1 MRLSR
6 RAISGTRHALSTAD
20 PAQHNQTAGPLS
32 GDPKTVVRLGG
43 NGMRRLVAFVSLTLT
58 ILVAACSGNESTAPS
73 TQNDPATAPKGA
85 VPPTFAFAEH
95 PSGMWI
101 HTDKNDYSPGD
112 RVVFTG
118 GGWQPGDTLDIH
130 LVNDS
135 THAEQRW
142 TIAIDS
148 EGAFADSTYLVSEGD
163 LNLSFTLT
171 ATSRAN
177 PEQTLTVT
185 FTDGALS
192 LTAPVAPSGT
202 PSFPYSSGNV
212 TFTARNATQGSPS
225 GTHTNVGVS
234 IRTAGNLS
242 QTPTLHQT
250 LTVTASL
257 AENTTASVV
266 WDGTNSTGN
275 PLAEGLYGI
284 RVFSNQSAEPNNSP
298 LEIVVDRTAPNISA
312 SPAPAVSPNQTT
324 SGPPGVPVTFTA
336 TASDPVVS
344 GVNANNYRVV
354 SAEYQIDLGPWL
366 AMAAVDGNFNNA
378 TEAATAAIP
387 AATVAGL
394 TTGSHLVCIR
404 ATDRAGNRSSDRLAS
419 NANCATLTI
428 NAAAVATT
436 TTVTSS
442 QNPSSLGDPVT
453 FTATVTSGSSPV
465 LPVGSGQV
473 SFKTG
478 GTSCSNAT
486 EVQAAQTVDGNG
498 QVTYTP
504 SPNLT
509 LGSHVIRACYLG
521 ATGFLASEG
530 SVTQVVENT
539 ATEIAL
545 TSSVNPSKTGQSVT
559 FKAKVTNNS
568 SPVTAGTV
576 MFKRGGTSCSAGSSE
591 VQGPQAPN
599 GAGEVTYATSFDAS
613 ESPITI
619 HACYSG
625 STTPRFGA
633 SEASL
638 VQDVDPAATT
648 TTVQSSVNPS
658 VFSQP
663 VTFTVTVAVVAP
675 GVGTPGGTVK
685 LVNGACGGTELG
697 SASLSGGQAT
707 FSNITALPVG
717 SHTIR
722 GCYEGNTDF
731 VASSGSVTQIVDRA
745 STTTTIS
752 SPANPSVFSQPV
764 TFTVTVA
771 QVAPAT
777 ATPTGDVTIEQGGTA
792 CGSGTTVL
800 ATKTLSAGQ
809 ATFETGLLAVGS
821 HTIRGCYAETTN
833 FKPSA
838 DDLTQTVNK
847 ASTTTTIGSQPN
859 PSVFSQSVTFT
870 ITVQPVSPAVATPT
884 GSVTF
889 EQGGTA
895 CGNGTTVLS
904 TQSLASGQAT
914 FSTSALNAG
923 LYTIR
928 GCYAETTNFKP
939 SGGEVEHTVQK
950 ASTTTAI
957 SSSVNPSILA
967 QPVTFTV
974 TVSSVSPATATP
986 VGNVTLRDGTCAAG
1000 TAIGGGAAALSGG
1013 QATFIVSSLS
1023 VGIHTV
1029 SACYAGT
1036 SNFEPSDNS
1045 LSQQVKYNFEGL
1057 FAPVDRPNMMN
1068 VSKAGQGVPLK
1079 WRLTNYLGAPVLDF
1093 SPAALGV
1100 AVSGLQ
1106 CTVSTAL
1113 DQIEE
1118 YAGNSGLQNL
1128 GDGYYQFNWKT
1139 PPNYANSCKAIG
1151 LSLGEG
1157 TARGPLAYFNF
1168 KK

>member
-1 MRLSR
+1 
-6 RAISGTRHALSTAD
+6 
-20 PAQHNQTAGPLS
+20 
-32 GDPKTVVRLGG
+32 
-43 NGMRRLVAFVSLTLT
+43 MRRLVAFGTVALT
-58 ILVAACSGNESTAPS
+58 ILVAACSGNESTGPS
-73 TQNDPATAPKGA
+73 TQNDPVVAPKG
-85 VPPTFAFAEH
+85 VIPPSFAFAEH

-118 GGWQPGDTLDIH
+118 GGWQPGDTLDVH

-135 THAEQRW
+135 TQAEQPW

-148 EGAFADSTYLVSEGD
+148 EGAFADSTYLVSEVD

-177 PEQTLTVT
+177 PEQTLTVN

-192 LTAPVAPSGT
+192 LTAPTAPAGT
-202 PSFPYSSGNV
+202 PSFPYASGNV
-212 TFTARNATQGSPS
+212 TFTARNATTGSPS
-225 GTHTNVGVS
+225 GTHTNVRVT
-234 IRTAGNLS
+234 IRTAGNMS
-242 QTPTLHQT
+242 PTPPALHQT

-257 AENTTASVV
+257 TENTTASVV
-266 WDGTNSTGN
+266 WNGTNSSGN

-284 RVFSNQSAEPNNSP
+284 RVLSNQSGEPNNSP
-298 LEIVVDRTAPNISA
+298 LEIVMDRTAPNIST
-312 SPAPAVSPNQTT
+312 SSAPAVSPNQST

-354 SAEYQIDLGPWL
+354 SAEYRIGSGSWL
-366 AMAAVDGNFNNA
+366 AMTAADGNFNNA
-378 TEAATAAIP
+378 TETLTATIP
-387 AATVAGL
+387 AATVAL
-394 TTGSHLVCIR
+394 LSTGQHLVCVR
-404 ATDRAGNRSSDRLAS
+404 TTDRANNRSADALAG

-478 GTSCSNAT
+478 GSSCSNAT
-486 EVQAAQTVDGNG
+486 EVQTAQTVDGNG

-576 MFKRGGTSCSAGSSE
+576 TFKRGGTSCSVGSSE
-591 VQGPQAPN
+591 VQGAQAPN
-599 GAGEVTYATSFDAS
+599 GSGEVTYATSFNAS

-625 STTPRFGA
+625 STTPKFGA

-648 TTVQSSVNPS
+648 TTVESSANPS

-675 GVGTPGGTVK
+675 GAGTPGGTVK
-685 LVNGACGGTELG
+685 LVNGACIGGDELG

-707 FSNITALPVG
+707 FNNITELPVG
-717 SHTIR
+717 SHTVR
-722 GCYEGNTDF
+722 GCYQGNADF
-731 VASSGSVTQIVDRA
+731 VASSGPVTQIVNRA

-752 SPANPSVFSQPV
+752 SDANPSVFSQPV

-771 QVAPAT
+771 AASPAT
-777 ATPTGDVTIEQGGTA
+777 ATPTGSVTI
-792 CGSGTTVL
+792 
-800 ATKTLSAGQ
+800 
-809 ATFETGLLAVGS
+809 
-821 HTIRGCYAETTN
+821 
-833 FKPSA
+833 
-838 DDLTQTVNK
+838 
-847 ASTTTTIGSQPN
+847 
-859 PSVFSQSVTFT
+859 
-870 ITVQPVSPAVATPT
+870 
-884 GSVTF
+884 

-904 TQSLASGQAT
+904 TQSLSSGQAT
-914 FSTSALNAG
+914 FSTSALDAG

-928 GCYAETTNFKP
+928 GCYAETTNFKA
-939 SGGEVEHTVQK
+939 SAGEVEHTVQK
-950 ASTTTAI
+950 ASTTTAL

-986 VGNVTLRDGTCAAG
+986 VGNVTLTAGTCAAG
-1000 TAIGGGAAALSGG
+1000 TTIGGGAAALSGG
-1013 QATFIVSSLS
+1013 QATFTVSSLS

-1045 LSQQVKYNFEGL
+1045 VSQQVKYNFEGL
-1057 FAPVDRPNMMN
+1057 FAPVDRPTTMN
-1068 VSKAGQGVPLK
+1068 VSKAGQAVPLK
-1079 WRLTNYLGAPVLDF
+1079 WRLTNYLGVPVLDF

-1139 PPNYANSCKAIG
+1139 PPSYLNSCKAIG
-1151 LSLGEG
+1151 LNLGEG